1 MMRPQRQIV
10 YFATAMSLVNLG
22 DTLFYVVVPTYYTHL
37 GLIPFQ
43 VGILLSVNRWIRL
56 ATNHLVEYGYRRYPS
71 DLWLLGAF
79 FLGSV
84 VCTVYGFAATFF
96 VFLVARVGWGIAY
109 SLLRQA
115 GIMNV
120 VSCSS
125 EKDLA
130 EQMGYFT
137 GINALWRTSGLFLG
151 ALCHDVLGFAV
162 TFIGL
167 GILSLLSLP
176 LGRQSQKRPKRED
189 RHAVAGQ
196 ERKGTWSFVCFGTAM
211 GLVGGGMIFSTLGL
225 VLKTKFGGTV
235 SLAGFAVGAAT
246 VTGLVMGM
254 RQFIDGLGGPFLG
267 AFMDRIGRE
276 RAIGWLFL
284 AGSGLLFLVG
294 LQSSILGLVAL
305 ITMYFMSATALYTV
319 LYAQAGQSGPRAVAS
334 FATAMDLGMSIG
346 PMIGWG
352 IAQFELPLSSI
363 FMTCAFF
370 YGVGAA
376 VAFRTLAERRKEQ
389 RIISP

>member
-22 DTLFYVVVPTYYTHL
+22 DTLLYVILPTYYTHL
-37 GLIPFQ
+37 GLIPLQ
-43 VGILLSVNRWIRL
+43 VGILLSVNRWVRL
-56 ATNHLVEYGYRRYPS
+56 ATNHLVEYGYRRYHS

-79 FLGSV
+79 FLGSL
-84 VCTVYGFAATFF
+84 VCAVYGFAATFAL
-96 VFLVARVGWGIAY
+96 FLLARIGWGIAY

-115 GIMNV
+115 GIMHV

-125 EKDLA
+125 EKGLA

-151 ALCHDVLGFAV
+151 ALCHDVLGFAA

-167 GILSLLSLP
+167 GVLSLLSLP
-176 LGRQSQKRPKRED
+176 LGRLSQKRPEKADRPRSED
-189 RHAVAGQ
+189 GR
-196 ERKGTWSFVCFGTAM
+196 RRGTWSFVCFGIVM

-225 VLKTKFGGTV
+225 VIKTGFGDSISV
-235 SLAGFAVGAAT
+235 AGFAVGAAT
-246 VTGLVMGM
+246 ITGLVMAI
-254 RQFIDGLGGPFLG
+254 RQFMDGLGGPVFG
-267 AFMDRIGRE
+267 AVMDRVGRQ

-284 AGSGLLFLVG
+284 AGSILLFLVG
-294 LQSSILGLVAL
+294 LQSGILWLIAL
-305 ITMYFMSATALYTV
+305 ITMYFVCATALYTV
-319 LYAQAGQSGPRAVAS
+319 LYALSGQSGPRAVVS

-352 IAQFELPLSSI
+352 IAQLELPLSFI
-363 FMTCAFF
+363 FTTSSCF
-370 YGVGAA
+370 YGLGAV
-376 VAFRTLAERRKEQ
+376 VAFRTPAARRKEPPV
-389 RIISP
+389 ISS

>member
-1 MMRPQRQIV
+1 MMRPRREIV

-22 DTLFYVVVPTYYTHL
+22 DTLFYVIVPTYYTHL
-37 GLIPFQ
+37 GLLPFQ
-43 VGILLSVNRWIRL
+43 VGILLSVNRWVRL

-79 FLGSV
+79 FLGSA
-84 VCTVYGFAATFF
+84 VCTVYGFAATFTL
-96 VFLVARVGWGIAY
+96 FLLARIGWGIAY

-115 GIMNV
+115 GIMRV

-151 ALCHDVLGFAV
+151 ALCHDVLGFAA

-176 LGRQSQKRPKRED
+176 LGRQSQKRRERTD
-189 RHAVAGQ
+189 RHAGAGREQ
-196 ERKGTWSFVCFGTAM
+196 QGTWSFVCFGIVM

-225 VLKTKFGGTV
+225 VVKTHFGDTISV
-235 SLAGFAVGAAT
+235 AGFAVGAAT
-246 VTGLVMGM
+246 VTGFVMGM
-254 RQFIDGLGGPFLG
+254 RQFMDGLGGPVFG
-267 AFMDRIGRE
+267 ALMDRMGRE

-284 AGSGLLFLVG
+284 SGSGLLFLVG
-294 LQSSILGLVAL
+294 FQSTLLGLVAL
-305 ITMYFMSATALYTV
+305 IILYFVCATALYTV
-319 LYAQAGQSGPRAVAS
+319 LYALAGQSGPRAVAS

-352 IAQFELPLSSI
+352 IAQFEFPLSTI
-363 FMTCAFF
+363 FATCASF
-370 YGVGAA
+370 YAVGAA
-376 VAFRTLAERRKEQ
+376 VAFRTLERRRKG
-389 RIISP
+389 RGVTSS